1 MLKLIRKL
9 IWSHLKNRKGRLFL
23 TLFGIMLG
31 VAIFVSIGIVNRS
44 VMDSYN
50 GLVDEMAGK
59 ASLQVV
65 NYTNSGFSE
74 NLLEKVEE
82 LEDIEVAAPLV
93 KTYSQ
98 VQVGDKNSSLL
109 VYGVDWDREH
119 LVREYEVN
127 GKGFDNREN
136 NEIMLTEKLAKE
148 LDIGLGETV
157 SLLTN
162 QGFVDYEVI
171 GLISEA
177 GAGRTNLG
185 MYAAIPLYSAQ
196 EAFGKEGKLDVIDLV
211 LDRET
216 DLEVVKEEVA
226 GVVGNSAIVQ
236 TPSARGQ
243 DVENVLAGIQY
254 LLSLSGMI
262 ALLVGL
268 FLVYNNMS
276 ISVEERKKEIA
287 LLRSLGMTRKGV
299 LKVILI
305 EAGLLGLVGSLLG
318 FILGV
323 LLAGTLSQGL
333 SATALS
339 LWRFT
344 PITNVQ
350 LSDLIF
356 AVIIGVI
363 AAVVA
368 TYFPASNAMKISPIE
383 AFRDPM
389 LQANQKEKEQKK
401 LNIWGIILLT
411 VGTIIMLSLM
421 IPELNVPKV
430 EIFGTIGL
438 ILQIIGL
445 VILLPSM
452 VAKLTSLG
460 VIILKPFF
468 GIKGEMAAKNLTRN
482 RSRTAA
488 TISALAIAVTML
500 VSFSAMSVSY
510 KQEIRN
516 WVDKSIGWD
525 MLVTSSWFGTGSDVG
540 LSEEML
546 TQISK
551 IDGVDLVSPE
561 RLTSIILPKENI
573 SLGLQVFEMDD
584 FVKFSSFNI
593 VEGPSNEELI
603 EEIGKGNIAISTQTS
618 SYLGLK
624 VGDMLSL
631 PTQNGEKKF
640 KVVGIVSD
648 FSTGLGNIYIDRD
661 EYIKYWNDDRIDS
674 LAVKVNG
681 DADVDEIAREI
692 EELWGKSHNLSVQT
706 NSEFR
711 EETDKLAAESFA
723 LSDSLVLL
731 ALLVGALGVMN
742 TMLITVFERKREFGV
757 FRAIGA
763 QKRDVYWILMGES
776 LMIGL
781 AGVLLGV
788 LLGSLAGKGIVL
800 ATYQSTGLKLGFVF
814 PIDAVSKALL
824 VGLILVPLAALLPAR
839 VSNKQNL
846 SESISYE

>member
-1 MLKLIRKL
+1 MFKLIRKL
-9 IWSHLKNRKGRLFL
+9 NWSHLKNRKGRLFL

-44 VMDSYN
+44 VMDSYY
-50 GLVDEMAGK
+50 GFVDEMAGK

-65 NYTNSGFSE
+65 NYTSSGFSE
-74 NLLEKVEE
+74 DLLENVEV
-82 LEDIEVAAPLV
+82 LEGIEVAAPLV
-93 KTYSQ
+93 KTHSQ
-98 VQVGDKNSSLL
+98 IQVGDKKSSLL
-109 VYGVDWDREH
+109 VYGVDWDREV
-119 LVREYEVN
+119 LVRDYEVT
-127 GKGFDNREN
+127 GRVFDDQEN
-136 NEIMLTEKLAKE
+136 NEILLTERLAKE

-157 SLLTN
+157 PLLTN

-171 GLISEA
+171 GLISET

-185 MYAAIPLYSAQ
+185 MYAAIPLVSAQ
-196 EAFGKEGKLDVIDLV
+196 EAYGKEGKLDVIDLV
-211 LDRET
+211 LEREA
-216 DLEVVKEEVA
+216 DLEVVNEEVA
-226 GVVGNSAIVQ
+226 GVVGESAIVQ

-243 DVENVLAGIQY
+243 DVEEVLAGLQF

-287 LLRSLGMTRKGV
+287 LLRSLGMTKKGV

-305 EAGLLGLVGSLLG
+305 EAGVLGLVGSLLG
-318 FILGV
+318 FFLGI

-333 SATALS
+333 STTALS

-350 LSDLIF
+350 VSDLIF
-356 AVIIGVI
+356 AVFIGVI

-368 TYFPASNAMKISPIE
+368 TYFPARNAMKVSPVE
-383 AFRDPM
+383 AFRDPL
-389 LQANQKEKEQKK
+389 LQINKKDKVQKK
-401 LNIWGIILLT
+401 LNFLGIILLAT
-411 VGTIIMLSLM
+411 GTIIMLSLM
-421 IPELNVPKV
+421 IPNLNMPKV
-430 EIFGTIGL
+430 EIIGTIAL
-438 ILQIIGL
+438 FLQIIGL
-445 VILLPSM
+445 IILLPSM
-452 VAKLTSLG
+452 VANLTRLG
-460 VIILKPFF
+460 AIILKPFL
-468 GIKGEMAAKNLTRN
+468 GIKGEIAAKNLSRN

-488 TISALAIAVTML
+488 TISALVIAVTML

-510 KQEIRN
+510 KQEIRS
-516 WVDKSIGWD
+516 WVDEGIGWD

-540 LSEEML
+540 LSEEVL
-546 TQISK
+546 TQISEVN
-551 IDGVDLVSPE
+551 GVELVSPE
-561 RLTSIILPKENI
+561 RFTSIILPQEDI

-584 FVKFSSFNI
+584 FVHFSSFNI

-603 EEIGKGNIAISTQTS
+603 KEIGEGNIAISTQTS

-624 VGDMLSL
+624 IGDTMSL
-631 PTQNGEKKF
+631 PTPNGEKEF

-674 LAVKVNG
+674 LAINVNG
-681 DADVDEIAREI
+681 DVNEIAKEI
-692 EELWGKSHNLSVQT
+692 EELWGKSHNLSVLT
-706 NSEFR
+706 NSEFK

-742 TMLITVFERKREFGV
+742 TMFITVLERKREFGV
-757 FRAIGA
+757 FRAVGA
-763 QKRDVYWILMGES
+763 RKRDVYWILMGES
-776 LMIGL
+776 LLIGL

-788 LLGSLAGKGIVL
+788 LLGSLAGKGIVI
-800 ATYQSTGLKLGFVF
+800 ATYQATGLKLGFVF
-814 PIDAVSKALL
+814 PIEAVSKAVL
-824 VGLILVPLAALLPAR
+824 VGLILVPLAAYLPAR
-839 VSNKQNL
+839 ISNKQNL
-846 SESISYE
+846 SESLSYE